1 MLKSIKYE
9 LKPTNGQKH
18 MLNQAFGNC
27 RFVYNWA
34 LDKKIKA
41 YQEDKKTLSCFD
53 LTKELTQLKKKE
65 EYSWLNLAGSQQ
77 LQQSISNL
85 DNAFTNFFKA
95 KKGFPNFKSKH
106 NKNSFRIPQSVKVDF
121 ESYKFFVPKIGWIK
135 YYKDK
140 PINGTIK
147 FATVSKTP
155 TNRYFVSITFETNEK
170 PKYGKGAVGVDLGIK
185 DLAITSDGE
194 IFENQKYLRQNL
206 KKLRVE
212 QRSLQRKFKKGLKE
226 QSNNYYKQRLRIAK
240 LHEKIANQ
248 RKDLLHKVTTYLATT
263 YETVCIED
271 LAVKNMVKNHNLALA
286 INDCGWGM
294 FRQMLEYKVKDLR
307 VIGRFAPSSQICNV
321 CGDRNRDLKLSDR
334 EWICRNGHVLSRD
347 LNAALNIKKFGLRAS
362 TLQHNVSGCAVRVA
376 EPHRL

>member
-1 MLKSIKYE
+1 MIRAIKYE
-9 LKPTNGQKH
+9 LNPTNGQKQ

-41 YQEDKKTLSCFD
+41 YSKDKTFLSCFD
-53 LTKELTQLKKKE
+53 LIKELTQLKKKE

-140 PINGTIK
+140 HIEGEIK
-147 FATVSKTP
+147 FATVSKYT
-155 TNRYFVSITFETNEK
+155 TGRYFVSITFESTQQRK
-170 PKYGKGAVGVDLGIK
+170 TGSGAVGVDLGIK
-185 DLAITSDGE
+185 HLAITSDGE
-194 IFENQKYLRQNL
+194 FFENQKYLRQNL
-206 KKLRVE
+206 NKLKKE
-212 QRSLQRKFKKGLKE
+212 QRSLSRKFQKGKE
-226 QSNNYYKQRLRIAK
+226 QSNNYRKQRLRVAK
-240 LHEKIANQ
+240 IHEKISNQ
-248 RKDLLHKVTTYLATT
+248 RKDYLHKLTTYLATT

-271 LAVKNMVKNHNLALA
+271 LAVKNMVKNHNLALS

-294 FRQMLEYKVKDLR
+294 FRQMLEYKVKDIR

-334 EWICRNGHVLSRD
+334 EWTCSNGHKLNRD
-347 LNAALNIKKFGLRAS
+347 WNSALNIKKFGLRAS
-362 TLQHNVSGCAVRVA
+362 TLNVKTD
-376 EPHRL
+376 H

>member
-1 MLKSIKYE
+1 MIRAIKYE
-9 LKPTNGQKH
+9 LNPAKSQVQK
-18 MLNQAFGNC
+18 LNQIFGNC

-41 YQEDKKTLSCFD
+41 YSKDKTFLSCFD
-53 LTKELTQLKKKE
+53 LIKELTQIKKE
-65 EYSWLNLAGSQQ
+65 KDFEWLNLSGSQQ
-77 LQQSISNL
+77 LQQSVSNL
-85 DNAFTNFFKA
+85 DKAFSNFFRA
-95 KKGFPNFKSKH
+95 KKGFPKFKKKN
-106 NKNSFRIPQSVKVDF
+106 NKQSFRIPQSVKVDF

-271 LAVKNMVKNHNLALA
+271 LYVRGMVKNHNLALA
-286 INDCGWGM
+286 ISDCGWGM
-294 FRQMLEYKVKDLR
+294 FRQFLEYKVRDLR
-307 VIGRFAPSSQICNV
+307 VIGRFEPSSQICNV

-334 EWICRNGHVLSRD
+334 DWTCSNGHVLSRD
-347 LNAALNIKKFGLRAS
+347 LNAAINIKNFGLRAS